1 MPYKSEAQRKFFNSP
16 AGEKKLGKEEVE
28 KWNEESKGQNNLT
41 EKVKD
46 ALGKAIS
53 ACDSKKYV
61 FRAKIDFAKYDMSES
76 IKNQLERF
84 TNSISVKWNKQDN
97 SYIIDADAK
106 NENDFLAL
114 AEWLEVFKFWIK
126 K

>member
-1 MPYKSEAQRKFFNSP
+1 MHYKSEAQRKFFNSP
-16 AGEKKLGKEEVE
+16 AGKEKIGKEEVE
-28 KWNEESKGQNNLT
+28 KWNKESKGEKDLS
-41 EKVKD
+41 EKVSD
-46 ALGKAIS
+46 SLSKAIS

-76 IKNQLERF
+76 IKNQLSKF

-97 SYIIDADAK
+97 SYVIDADAK

>member
-16 AGEKKLGKEEVE
+16 AGKEKIGKEEVE
-28 KWNEESKGQNNLT
+28 KWNKESKGEKDLH
-41 EKVKD
+41 EKVSD
-46 ALGKAIS
+46 SLSKAIS
-53 ACDSKKYV
+53 VCDSKKYV

-76 IKNQLERF
+76 IKNQLSKF

-97 SYIIDADAK
+97 SYVIDADAK

-114 AEWLEVFKFWIK
+114 VEWLEVFKFWIK